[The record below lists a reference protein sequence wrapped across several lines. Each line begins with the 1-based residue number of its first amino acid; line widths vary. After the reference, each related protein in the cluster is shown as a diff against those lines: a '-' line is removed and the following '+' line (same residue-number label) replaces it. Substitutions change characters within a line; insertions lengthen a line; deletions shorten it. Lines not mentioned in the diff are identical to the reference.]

1 MTRGQR
7 KQMEDSS
14 RGVFDLRLEPVFIK
28 ISSNTSAVWPSLNAQ
43 YLRWPKKYG
52 QSRWLA
58 YLEHL
63 VRGNSR
69 LRLGGME
76 QSPCPSLLVS
86 LRWCRNLTLL
96 SWPTFR
102 CYRQIGKIGQFFLKS
117 WGSTSFIAKLL
128 VRVRLMGPVTL
139 MSVLPAIRNS
149 KVYPRKI
156 PGLTMRNW
164 KYPHLRHRPRTSG
177 TRIMRLHPRSL
188 LTMTSPWP
196 RLVFFPQDFWLCQ
209 QISVFFSFPPFFVKD
224 SVDTKRLI
232 TVDFAATVG
241 NRWFGEP
248 AEVEDDKVEHI
259 CDSKVHTSL
268 PWEFVPQQRRVV
280 VGLGEPTWEGM
291 DFFFVV
297 QVERCL
303 FSCI

>member
-1 MTRGQR
+1 
-7 KQMEDSS
+7 
-14 RGVFDLRLEPVFIK
+14 
-28 ISSNTSAVWPSLNAQ
+28 
-43 YLRWPKKYG
+43 
-52 QSRWLA
+52 
-58 YLEHL
+58 
-63 VRGNSR
+63 
-69 LRLGGME
+69 ME
-76 QSPCPSLLVS
+76 QLPCPSLLVS

-96 SWPTFR
+96 SFR

-139 MSVLPAIRNS
+139 MSVLSAIRNS

-164 KYPHLRHRPRTSG
+164 KYGITQEMLDTSTSEASATNIG
-177 TRIMRLHPRSL
+177 HKDYAPPPKEL

-196 RLVFFPQDFWLCQ
+196 WLVFFPQDFWLCQ

-248 AEVEDDKVEHI
+248 AGVKMTRWNRSVTLRFIPPYH
-259 CDSKVHTSL
+259 
-268 PWEFVPQQRRVV
+268 
-280 VGLGEPTWEGM
+280 GN
-291 DFFFVV
+291 
-297 QVERCL
+297 
-303 FSCI
+303 SCHSNDVLWLA

>member
-209 QISVFFSFPPFFVKD
+209 QISVFFHFPPSLSRTRWIR
-224 SVDTKRLI
+224 SVWSPWTLRPRWGTGDL
-232 TVDFAATVG
+232 G
-241 NRWFGEP
+241 NRRKLKMTRWN
-248 AEVEDDKVEHI
+248 
-259 CDSKVHTSL
+259 TSVTL
-268 PWEFVPQQRRVV
+268 RFIPPYH
-280 VGLGEPTWEGM
+280 GN
-291 DFFFVV
+291 
-297 QVERCL
+297 
-303 FSCI
+303 SCHSNDVLWLA

>member
-14 RGVFDLRLEPVFIK
+14 RGVFDLRSEPVFIK
-28 ISSNTSAVWPSLNAQ
+28 ISSNTSAFWSSLNAQ

-76 QSPCPSLLVS
+76 QLPCPSLLVS

-96 SWPTFR
+96 SFR
-102 CYRQIGKIGQFFLKS
+102 RRSVGKSANRKNRAVFLIAEALQALLPS
-117 WGSTSFIAKLL
+117 YWSGSGWWAQLPWCQSFPQSETARCIQE
-128 VRVRLMGPVTL
+128 RSRIFP
-139 MSVLPAIRNS
+139 
-149 KVYPRKI
+149 
-156 PGLTMRNW
+156 MRNW
-164 KYPHLRHRPRTSG
+164 KYGITQEMLDTFPHLRRRPRISG

-196 RLVFFPQDFWLCQ
+196 WLVFFPQDFWLCQ
-209 QISVFFSFPPFFVKD
+209 QISVFFSFPPSLSRTRWIR
-224 SVDTKRLI
+224 SVWSPLTLRPRWGTGDL
-232 TVDFAATVG
+232 G
-241 NRWFGEP
+241 NRG
-248 AEVEDDKVEHI
+248 
-259 CDSKVHTSL
+259 
-268 PWEFVPQQRRVV
+268 
-280 VGLGEPTWEGM
+280 GLKMTRWST
-291 DFFFVV
+291 
-297 QVERCL
+297 L
-303 FSCI
+303 WL